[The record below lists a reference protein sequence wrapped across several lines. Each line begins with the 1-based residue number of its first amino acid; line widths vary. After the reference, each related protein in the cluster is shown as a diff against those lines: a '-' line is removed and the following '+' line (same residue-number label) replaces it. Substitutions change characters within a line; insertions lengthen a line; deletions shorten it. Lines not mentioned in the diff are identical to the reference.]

1 MGGAEEHSSYIG
13 LKTVPSL
20 THLLIQDTGGEGGGE
35 GREGEGERERRRE
48 RRGEREREKEQQEI
62 V

>member
-20 THLLIQDTGGEGGGE
+20 THLLIQDTGE
-35 GREGEGERERRRE
+35 EGEGERERE
-48 RRGEREREKEQQEI
+48 RGGERGGERGKGRKNNRK
-62 V
+62 